1 MAIVPVAETDRNPAF
16 LDADA
21 VGGCEMLKGAA
32 LPGARLFLVM
42 LSSVT
47 LLGLQIDRSFVGHH
61 LFPPVNQ
68 GSHPAPMVSPRS

>member
-1 MAIVPVAETDRNPAF
+1 
-16 LDADA
+16 
-21 VGGCEMLKGAA
+21 MLKGAA

-68 GSHPAPMVSPRS
+68 GSQPASMVSPRS